1 MIDIQ
6 LQELNNRFT
15 EVNIE
20 FLLYVACL
28 SPRESFVS
36 FNKQKLIQLA
46 QFYPSEFSSVEL
58 MALDCQ
64 LENYIVD
71 VRSDSRFLELKG
83 IGDLSEKLV
92 DTMKYIVYPLVYL
105 LLKLA
110 LILPVVTASVEMSF
124 SSMNIIKNKLHNRIG
139 DDWLNDCMV
148 TYIEKDVLDSIDN

>member
-1 MIDIQ
+1 M
-6 LQELNNRFT
+6 LEPSR
-15 EVNIE
+15 V
-20 FLLYVACL
+20 
-28 SPRESFVS
+28 VS

-92 DTMKYIVYPLVYL
+92 DTMKHIVYPLVYL

-110 LILPVVTASVEMSF
+110 LILPIVTASVERSF
-124 SSMNIIKNKLHNRIG
+124 SAMNIIKNKLRNRIG